1 MARLPQSLEDLIMH
15 FGRLP
20 GIGPKTAARL
30 AFYVLQTEEKDITDF
45 AKTLSDVK
53 ANIHECERC
62 FNISEK
68 PLCEICSD
76 GSRDTSLVCVVEEPL
91 DIIAIEKTGN
101 FRGLY
106 HVLGGALSPL
116 HGISPDDLTMK
127 DLFSR
132 LRKEV
137 ISELVIATNANV
149 EGEATA
155 MYIAKELT
163 GSPVKITR
171 PASGLPFGS
180 DLEYTDEFTLTQA
193 LNNRREY
200 KQ

>member
-1 MARLPQSLEDLIMH
+1 MARLPKSLEDLIMH

-30 AFYVLQTEEKDITDF
+30 AFYVLTSEQKDVDDF
-45 AKTLSDVK
+45 SKTLTDVK
-53 ANIHECERC
+53 ANIRECEQC
-62 FNISEK
+62 FNISENAV
-68 PLCEICSD
+68 CEICQDS
-76 GSRDTSLVCVVEEPL
+76 SRDTSLICVVEEPL

-106 HVLGGALSPL
+106 HVLGGTLSPL
-116 HGISPDDLTMK
+116 HGISPDDLTIASLLARARSGKIQEM
-127 DLFSR
+127 
-132 LRKEV
+132 
-137 ISELVIATNANV
+137 VIATNANV

-155 MYIAKELT
+155 MYIAKEMT
-163 GSPVKITR
+163 GSPVKVTR

-193 LNNRREY
+193 MNNRREY
-200 KQ
+200 K

>member
-1 MARLPQSLEDLIMH
+1 MSRLPKSLEDLITH
-15 FGRLP
+15 FSRLP
-20 GIGPKTAARL
+20 GVGPKTAARL
-30 AFYVLQTEEKDITDF
+30 AFYVLGSEEKDVSDF
-45 AKTLSDVK
+45 AKTLQDVK
-53 ANIHECERC
+53 ANIRECERC

-68 PLCEICSD
+68 PLCGICED
-76 GSRDTSLVCVVEEPL
+76 TTRDASLVCVVEEPL

-101 FRGLY
+101 FRGIY

-116 HGISPDDLTMK
+116 NGVSPENLTIK
-127 DLFSR
+127 NL
-132 LRKEV
+132 LEKV
-137 ISELVIATNANV
+137 AGGAVQELVIATNANI

-155 MYIAKELT
+155 MYIAKELHGT
-163 GSPVKITR
+163 PVKVTR

-193 LNNRREY
+193 MNNRREY

>member
-1 MARLPQSLEDLIMH
+1 MARLPKSLEDLITH
-15 FGRLP
+15 FSRLP

-30 AFYVLQTEEKDITDF
+30 AFYVLGSEEKDITDF
-45 AKTLSDVK
+45 SKTLQDVK

-68 PLCEICSD
+68 TLCGICED
-76 GSRDTSLVCVVEEPL
+76 ATRDASLVCVVEEPL

-101 FRGLY
+101 FRGVY

-116 HGISPDDLTMK
+116 NGVSPENLTIISLLEK
-127 DLFSR
+127 VKSGS
-132 LRKEV
+132 
-137 ISELVIATNANV
+137 IQELVIATNANI

-155 MYIAKELT
+155 MYIAKELS
-163 GSPVKITR
+163 GSPIKITR

-180 DLEYTDEFTLTQA
+180 DLEYTDEFTLSQA
-193 LNNRREY
+193 MNNRREY